1 MPPKN
6 RTAPDAADTNTA
18 PDDVGQDDVV
28 NEEAESPAER
38 RKRERA
44 EFQARLAQ
52 LDAEDQAEGTD
63 APEPTHRLTL
73 SNGDQVDVAHGGP
86 VTHHSTP
93 DGVFRVVGCDPLNGD
108 R

>member
-1 MPPKN
+1 MAVKN
-6 RTAPDAADTNTA
+6 QAAAEVVEVVDTDAETTTAA
-18 PDDVGQDDVV
+18 GQ
-28 NEEAESPAER
+28 ESAAER

-44 EFQARLAQ
+44 EFQARLAE

-73 SNGDQVDVAHGGP
+73 SNGDTVDVANGGP
-86 VTHHSTP
+86 VTHHSTKE
-93 DGVFRVVGCDPLNGD
+93 GVFRVVGCEALNGD